1 MTPLRR
7 NSYRRQLAREREA
20 AAVYRA
26 LASRRSGEERESLL
40 ALARAEERHAQH
52 WAELLGEAA
61 QTAPAS
67 LGVRERLLG
76 WLARRVSSL
85 LVLAVVQRAELD
97 GSYEEDR
104 EATAEMAAEE
114 RIHAR
119 IVEGLARRRRMRAA
133 GLLRASVFGI
143 NDGLV
148 SNVSL
153 VLGMAGAR
161 ARPEV
166 VLVAGMAGLLAGALS
181 MAAGEYVSVR
191 SQRELLA
198 SSLGEVDPAVLA
210 ALVSGD
216 LDRLT
221 GLLRSSGMPVEEAE
235 QFAAALLRHHGDE
248 TQPTEVVGAA
258 WSAALYS
265 FGAFGLGAFV
275 PVAPYLLSNSAYA
288 LESAIALT
296 AVALFAAGASV
307 GILTGGALLTS
318 GLRQL
323 GIGVAAA
330 AATYGLGSILG
341 VAIG

>member
-1 MTPLRR
+1 
-7 NSYRRQLAREREA
+7 
-20 AAVYRA
+20 VYRA

-61 QTAPAS
+61 YTAPAS

-104 EATAEMAAEE
+104 EATAAMAAEE

-119 IVEGLARRRRMRAA
+119 IVEGLARRRRMRAS

-198 SSLGEVDPAVLA
+198 SGSGEVDPAVLA
-210 ALVSGD
+210 ALASGD
-216 LDRLT
+216 LDELT
-221 GLLRSSGMPVEEAE
+221 RLLRSSGMPDEEAE
-235 QFAAALLRHHGDE
+235 HLAAALLRHHGE
-248 TQPTEVVGAA
+248 MHPAEAEVVGAA
-258 WSAALYS
+258 WAAALYS
-265 FGAFGLGAFV
+265 FGAFALGAFV
-275 PVAPYLLSNSAYA
+275 PVAPYLLSTGAQQ
-288 LESAIALT
+288 LESAIVLT
-296 AVALFAAGASV
+296 AAALFAAGATV

-323 GIGVAAA
+323 CIGAAA
-330 AATYGLGSILG
+330 AATTYGLGVL
-341 VAIG
+341 IG